1 MRFTMSPGTLAR
13 QMKKLL
19 IQKKCLIILVLVMM
33 PIILLTYA
41 RGRRHVFEKKMADV
55 PEYQSVRNQLL
66 YNTAHTNSVVGERFS
81 RRREHLQKQCR
92 VLHNYFEVQ
101 NSENAVKEHLTIDKK
116 HQLVYCAI
124 EKIGCTFWKRVFQII
139 SGFRNVSDPFHI
151 QGIRA
156 YEGYLTAK
164 GMPFDRIHYILKQST
179 KFMFVREPYERLL
192 SGYVDKLFAPNAAYW
207 SFIGTFIVQQ
217 FRPNATKRA
226 KVCGDDITFEEFVRY
241 FINSQHNNMRRDAHF
256 VPNFEH
262 CRPCE
267 IDYEYIGKLETFEE
281 DTLYLLQKFK
291 LADHVKF
298 ENFEKETER
307 DAIVDAADYVF
318 SMQRAITRCMTMNE
332 ALLRAYRKLQIRGII
347 SKEIPFPFETETDRE
362 IGINEYKQKLLLAH
376 ADSGPA
382 SSRRS
387 NRKEA
392 FLEAYSTL
400 PQDLLTK
407 LREDLSIDANLFG
420 YDEYPD
426 ILRDRGTYN
435 PDFKYFK
442 VR

>member
-1 MRFTMSPGTLAR
+1 MSPGTITR
-13 QMKKLL
+13 QLKKALT
-19 IQKKCLIILVLVMM
+19 QKKCLLLLAIALM
-33 PIILLTYA
+33 PIFILTYA
-41 RGRRHVFEKKMADV
+41 RGRSGVIQNTS
-55 PEYQSVRNQLL
+55 PETSGFSSNVRKQLS
-66 YNTAHTNSVVGERFS
+66 YKNKFSAVGERFAS
-81 RRREHLQKQCR
+81 RRQHLQQQCEI
-92 VLHNYFEVQ
+92 LQDYFEIQ

-116 HQLVYCAI
+116 QKLVYCAI

-139 SGFRNVSDPFHI
+139 SGFRNVTDPFQI

-164 GMPFDRIHYILKQST
+164 GMPFDRIHYILKHST

-207 SFIGTFIVQQ
+207 SFIGTFIVTQ

-226 KVCGDDITFEEFVRY
+226 KLCGDDVTFEEFVRY

-281 DTLYLLQKFK
+281 DTLYLLEKFDLSDK
-291 LADHVKF
+291 VKF
-298 ENFEKETER
+298 ENFEKETEK
-307 DAIVDAADYVF
+307 DAVVDAADYVF
-318 SMQRAITRCMTMNE
+318 SMQRAITRCMSMKE
-332 ALLRAYRKLQIRGII
+332 ALFRAYRKLQIRGII
-347 SKEIPFPFETETDRE
+347 SKEIPFPFEGETDRE
-362 IGINEYKQKLLLAH
+362 IGINEYKQALLTAH
-376 ADSGPA
+376 AESGPP
-382 SSRRS
+382 STRKS

-400 PQDLLTK
+400 PQDLMLK
-407 LREDLSIDANLFG
+407 LKEDLSIDANLFG
-420 YDEYPD
+420 YDTFPEV
-426 ILRDRGTYN
+426 LQNRHMYN
-435 PDFKYFK
+435 PNFRFFN

>member
-1 MRFTMSPGTLAR
+1 MSPCTFLR
-13 QMKKLL
+13 SIKKLGT
-19 IQKKCLIILVLVMM
+19 QRKCLILIAVAAM
-33 PIILLTYA
+33 PFIILSFTRSRNNLVSSNLN
-41 RGRRHVFEKKMADV
+41 GRQTFALKYRRKAGLNNDV
-55 PEYQSVRNQLL
+55 THEIR
-66 YNTAHTNSVVGERFS
+66 ERFAN
-81 RRREHLQKQCR
+81 RRQHLQQQCEKM
-92 VLHNYFEVQ
+92 HGYFEIQ

-116 HQLVYCAI
+116 NKLVYCAI

-139 SGFRNVSDPFHI
+139 NGFKNVSDPFHI

-164 GMPFDRIHYILKQST
+164 GMTFDRIHYLLRQSQ

-217 FRPNATKRA
+217 FRENATAEAKR
-226 KVCGDDITFEEFVRY
+226 CGHDVTFEEFVRY
-241 FINSQHNNMRRDAHF
+241 FIHSQHNNMRRDAHF

-281 DTLYLLQKFK
+281 DTLFLLKELK
-291 LADHVKF
+291 LDDKVQF
-298 ENFEKETER
+298 DNFEKETER

-318 SMQRAITRCMTMNE
+318 SMQRAITRCMTMHE
-332 ALLRAYRKLQIRGII
+332 ALYRAYRKLQIRGII
-347 SKEIPFPFETETDRE
+347 SKDVPFPFEGDTSRE
-362 IGINEYKQKLLLAH
+362 IGIDEYKKALLQAH
-376 ADSGPA
+376 ARSGPT
-382 SSRRS
+382 SSRKS

-400 PQDLLTK
+400 PHELLMQLK
-407 LREDLSIDANLFG
+407 DDLSIDANLFD
-420 YDEYPD
+420 YEVLPKS
-426 ILRDRGTYN
+426 LMQRDSYVPR
-435 PDFKYFK
+435 FHYFSIN
-442 VR
+442 